1 MKIIKKLSGL
11 FQKKQ
16 SASTPVL
23 IIRKE
28 SDDSNIK
35 EYKSIEEAIADLE
48 NDPNVSAVKIEK
60 LKASLKNLK
69 NKTVIK
75 IKNGQIIK

>member
-1 MKIIKKLSGL
+1 MKIIKKLCGF

-28 SDDSNIK
+28 PDDSNIK

-48 NDPNVSAVKIEK
+48 NDPNVSGVKIEK
-60 LKASLKNLK
+60 LRASLNKLK
-69 NKTVIK
+69 NKTSIK